1 MSRAMCGRGHDI
13 GTAELRKIIHVDMDA
28 FFAAIEQRDNPA
40 LRGQPIAVGSAK
52 GRGVV
57 MTASYEARPAGVR
70 SAMPSARALRL
81 CPELLFVQPRFEV
94 YRGESRRI
102 RAIFQLFTDLVEPAS
117 LDEAYLDVTEPK
129 IGRMPAAEIAARI
142 KAAILAE
149 TGLTASAGVS
159 FNKFLAKTASGLRKP
174 DGLTVIR
181 PERAPAFLA
190 ALPIEQF
197 HGVGPATARRMR
209 QCGISS
215 GADLQARGEPAL
227 VALFGRMGAH
237 YWRVATGRDDRP
249 VTPDQPRRSISVE
262 TTFRSDLTA
271 DADLR
276 DALAPLVKDL
286 ADRVARAQFLART
299 LTLKIRFADFSLAT
313 RRSTDRRPFRS
324 PEHILSAALGLLER
338 RPKRGTPIR
347 LLGVGLS
354 ATIEAEEFRQLGLPI
369 LVDGGGFS

>member
-1 MSRAMCGRGHDI
+1 MCGRGHDI
-13 GTAELRKIIHVDMDA
+13 GIAELRKIIHVDMDA

-81 CPELLFVQPRFEV
+81 CPELIFVQPRFEV
-94 YRGESRRI
+94 YRNESRRI
-102 RAIFQLFTDLVEPAS
+102 RSIFQHFTDLVEPAS
-117 LDEAYLDVTEPK
+117 LDEAYLDVTEPR

-142 KAAILAE
+142 KAVILAE

-174 DGLTVIR
+174 NGLTVIR
-181 PERAPAFLA
+181 PDRAPAFLA

-227 VALFGRMGAH
+227 VAQFGRMGAH
-237 YWRVATGRDDRP
+237 YWRVATGRDERP

-262 TTFRSDLTA
+262 TTFHTDLTA
-271 DADLR
+271 EADLE
-276 DALAPLVKDL
+276 DALGPLVQDL

-299 LTLKIRFADFSLAT
+299 LTLKVRFADFSLAT
-313 RRSTDRRPFRS
+313 RRSTDRHPFRS
-324 PEHILSAALGLLER
+324 REHILAATLRLLER
-338 RPKRGTPIR
+338 RPKHGAPIR

-354 ATIEAEEFRQLGLPI
+354 ATVEAEEYRQLGLPI
-369 LVDGGGFS
+369 LADGGEFS